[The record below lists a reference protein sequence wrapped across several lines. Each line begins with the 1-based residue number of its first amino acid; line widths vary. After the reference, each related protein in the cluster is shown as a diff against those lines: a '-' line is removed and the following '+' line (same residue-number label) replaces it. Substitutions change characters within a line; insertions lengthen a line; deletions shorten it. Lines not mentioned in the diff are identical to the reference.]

1 MKIVKK
7 ILGLASFVTLVAL
20 VCYFFM
26 KASSSPIVTEVN
38 AQLAWFADY
47 LVSWSPTDMFYNI
60 TKVGFLGC
68 MTALFVIP
76 VISLCVSVKKKKCSC
91 EPRKFDFVVSLL
103 ASFVGLSVAVISY
116 REVGQAVG
124 NTREVVSTVLFIAYL
139 VLSVAYYCVSF
150 VSLVKAKAG
159 VEAPCCCKAPAEE
172 KVEEQPK
179 EETPA
184 VEEKV
189 EEPVVEEKVEEP
201 VEEVVEEQSEEVNE
215 GEKTPVEKRPT
226 ITYTE
231 RLARSEETL
240 KQQYSELKNEL
251 LSHRKV
257 RSRITKS
264 CETFRVGYN
273 QVAKLVVAG
282 KGLKLY
288 LALDPRSVD
297 SAIYHQRD
305 ASSKKRFVEVPLVV
319 KVKSPLSLRKAKQ
332 LIAKVCEEKEI
343 VKKSRYETVDY
354 SKVGVEQ

>member
-68 MTALFVIP
+68 MAALFVIP

-172 KVEEQPK
+172 KVEEQP
-179 EETPA
+179 
-184 VEEKV
+184 
-189 EEPVVEEKVEEP
+189 
-201 VEEVVEEQSEEVNE
+201 EEVNE